1 MWVEVKL
8 ITITENQ
15 IDVNKLLDYV
25 SDQSSGASVL
35 FTGTVRDHNE
45 EDKVSKLHYEVYQEM
60 AEKILQ
66 EIENEIHAKWKIN
79 KFIAIHRTGTLKVGE
94 VSVAV
99 AVSSEH
105 RKEAFEA
112 CKFGID
118 SIKEKAPIWKK
129 EFAESGAEWLEGV
142 ITKW

>member
-1 MWVEVKL
+1 VEVKL
-8 ITITENQ
+8 ISITEKP
-15 IDVNKLLDYV
+15 IDVNKLLNDV

-35 FTGTVRDHNE
+35 FTGTVRDHNKQ
-45 EDKVSKLHYEVYQEM
+45 DKVSKLHYEAYQEM

-66 EIENEIHAKWKIN
+66 EIENEVHAKWKIN

-142 ITKW
+142 ITK

>member
-1 MWVEVKL
+1 M
-8 ITITENQ
+8 ITITEKP
-15 IDVNKLLDYV
+15 IDVDKLLDYV

-35 FTGTVRDHNE
+35 FTGTIRDHNE
-45 EDKVSKLHYEVYQEM
+45 QDKVSKLHYEVYQEM

-129 EFAESGAEWLEGV
+129 EFSESGTEWLEGV
-142 ITKW
+142 ITK

>member
-1 MWVEVKL
+1 MEVKL
-8 ITITENQ
+8 ISITDKP
-15 IDVNKLLDYV
+15 IDVNKLLNDV

-35 FTGTVRDHNE
+35 FTGTVRNHNE
-45 EDKVSKLHYEVYQEM
+45 QDKVTKLHYEAYHEM

-66 EIENEIHAKWKIN
+66 EIEIQVHKKWKIN
-79 KFIAIHRTGTLKVGE
+79 KFVAIHRTGTLKVGE

-142 ITKW
+142 ITK

>member
-1 MWVEVKL
+1 L
-8 ITITENQ
+8 ISITEKP
-15 IDVNKLLDYV
+15 IDVNMLLDYV
-25 SDQSSGASVL
+25 SNQSSGASVL

-45 EDKVSKLHYEVYQEM
+45 EEKVSKLHYEAYQEM

-66 EIENEIHAKWKIN
+66 EIENEVNSKWKIN

-99 AVSSEH
+99 AVSSAH

-112 CKFGID
+112 CKFGVD

-129 EFAESGAEWLEGV
+129 EFAESGTEWSEGV
-142 ITKW
+142 ITK

>member
-1 MWVEVKL
+1 VEVKL
-8 ITITENQ
+8 ISITEKP
-15 IDVNKLLDYV
+15 IDVNKLLNDA
-25 SDQSSGASVL
+25 SDQSSGAFVL

-45 EDKVSKLHYEVYQEM
+45 QDKVSKLHYEVYQEM
-60 AEKILQ
+60 AEKILH
-66 EIENEIHAKWKIN
+66 EIENEIHKQWKIN
-79 KFIAIHRTGTLKVGE
+79 KFIAVHRTGTLKVGE

-99 AVSSEH
+99 VVSAEH

-118 SIKEKAPIWKK
+118 SIKERAPIWKK
-129 EFAESGAEWLEGV
+129 EFAESGVEWLEGV

>member
-1 MWVEVKL
+1 M
-8 ITITENQ
+8 ISITEKP
-15 IDVNKLLDYV
+15 IDVNKLLNDV

-35 FTGTVRDHNE
+35 FTGTVRDHNKQ
-45 EDKVSKLHYEVYQEM
+45 DKVSKLHYEAYQEM

-66 EIENEIHAKWKIN
+66 EIENEIHTKWKIN

-142 ITKW
+142 ITK

>member
-1 MWVEVKL
+1 L
-8 ITITENQ
+8 ITITDKA
-15 IDVNKLLDYV
+15 IDTNELLNYV
-25 SDQSSGASVL
+25 SDDGSGATVL

-45 EDKVSKLHYEVYQEM
+45 QNKVSKLHYEAYQEM
-60 AEKILQ
+60 AEKIFQ
-66 EIENEIHAKWKIN
+66 EIENEVYAKWKIN
-79 KFIAIHRTGTLKVGE
+79 KFIAIHRTGTLRIGE
-94 VSVAV
+94 ISVSV

-129 EFAESGAEWLEGV
+129 EFDESGAEWLEGAV
-142 ITKW
+142 TNR

>member
-1 MWVEVKL
+1 M
-8 ITITENQ
+8 ISITEKP
-15 IDVNKLLDYV
+15 IDVNKLLNNV

-35 FTGTVRDHNE
+35 FTGTVRDHNKQ
-45 EDKVSKLHYEVYQEM
+45 DKVSKLHYEAYQEM

-66 EIENEIHAKWKIN
+66 EIENEIHTKWKIN

-129 EFAESGAEWLEGV
+129 EFTESGAEWLEGV
-142 ITKW
+142 ITK

>member
-1 MWVEVKL
+1 M
-8 ITITENQ
+8 ISITEKP
-15 IDVNKLLDYV
+15 IDVSKLLNDV
-25 SDQSSGASVL
+25 SDQGSGASVL
-35 FTGTVRDHNE
+35 FTGTIRDHNE
-45 EDKVSKLHYEVYQEM
+45 QDKVSKLHYEVYQEM

-66 EIENEIHAKWKIN
+66 EIENEVHTKWKIN

-105 RKEAFEA
+105 RREAFEA

-118 SIKEKAPIWKK
+118 SIKEKTPIWKK
-129 EFAESGAEWLEGV
+129 EFTESG
-142 ITKW
+142 TKWVEAIAK

>member
-1 MWVEVKL
+1 L
-8 ITITENQ
+8 ITITEKP
-15 IDVNKLLDYV
+15 IDVDKLLDYV

-45 EDKVSKLHYEVYQEM
+45 QDKVSKLHYEAYQEM
-60 AEKILQ
+60 AVKILQ
-66 EIENEIHAKWKIN
+66 EIENEVHAKWKIN

-99 AVSSEH
+99 AVSSGH
-105 RKEAFEA
+105 RKEAFDA
-112 CKFGID
+112 CKFAID

-129 EFAESGAEWLEGV
+129 EFSESGTEWLEGV

>member
-1 MWVEVKL
+1 M
-8 ITITENQ
+8 ISITEKP
-15 IDVNKLLDYV
+15 IDVDKLLDYV

-45 EDKVSKLHYEVYQEM
+45 QDKVSKLHYEAYQEM
-60 AEKILQ
+60 AVKILQ
-66 EIENEIHAKWKIN
+66 EIENEVHAKWKIN

-129 EFAESGAEWLEGV
+129 EFAESGTEWLEGV
-142 ITKW
+142 ITK

>member
-1 MWVEVKL
+1 MEVKL
-8 ITITENQ
+8 ISITEKP
-15 IDVNKLLDYV
+15 IDVNKLLNDV

-45 EDKVSKLHYEVYQEM
+45 QDKVSKLHYEVYQKM

-66 EIENEIHAKWKIN
+66 EIENEIHKQWKIN
-79 KFIAIHRTGTLKVGE
+79 KFVAIHRTGTLKVGE

-99 AVSSEH
+99 VVSAEH

-118 SIKEKAPIWKK
+118 EIKERAPIWKK
-129 EFAESGAEWLEGV
+129 EFTESAVEWLEGV
-142 ITKW
+142 IPK

>member
-1 MWVEVKL
+1 VEVKL
-8 ITITENQ
+8 ITITEKP
-15 IDVNKLLDYV
+15 IDVDKLLDYV

-45 EDKVSKLHYEVYQEM
+45 QDKVSKLHYETYQEM

-66 EIENEIHAKWKIN
+66 EIENEVHAKWKIN

-99 AVSSEH
+99 AISSEH

-112 CKFGID
+112 CKFAID

-129 EFAESGAEWLEGV
+129 EFSESGTEWLEGV
-142 ITKW
+142 ITK

>member
-1 MWVEVKL
+1 M
-8 ITITENQ
+8 ISITEKP
-15 IDVNKLLDYV
+15 IDVNKLLNDV
-25 SDQSSGASVL
+25 SDQSSGACIV
-35 FTGTVRDHNE
+35 FTGTVRDHNKQ
-45 EDKVSKLHYEVYQEM
+45 DKVSKLYYEAYQEM

-105 RKEAFEA
+105 RKEAFKA

-142 ITKW
+142 ITKL

>member
-1 MWVEVKL
+1 L
-8 ITITENQ
+8 ISITEKK
-15 IDVNKLLDYV
+15 IDVNMLLDYV
-25 SDQSSGASVL
+25 GDQSSGASVL

-45 EDKVSKLHYEVYQEM
+45 HDKVSKLHYEAYQEM

-66 EIENEIHAKWKIN
+66 EIENEVNSKWKIN
-79 KFIAIHRTGTLKVGE
+79 RFIAIHRTGTLKVGE

-118 SIKEKAPIWKK
+118 SVKEKTPIWKK
-129 EFAESGAEWLEGV
+129 EFAESGAEWLERV
-142 ITKW
+142 ITK

>member
-1 MWVEVKL
+1 VEVEL
-8 ITITENQ
+8 ISITEKP
-15 IDVNKLLDYV
+15 IDVNKLLSDV

-45 EDKVSKLHYEVYQEM
+45 QDKVSKLHYEAYQEM

-66 EIENEIHAKWKIN
+66 EIENEIHIKWKIN

-94 VSVAV
+94 VSVAI
-99 AVSSEH
+99 AVSAEH
-105 RKEAFEA
+105 RKEAFDA

-118 SIKEKAPIWKK
+118 AIKEKAPIWKK
-129 EFAESGAEWLEGV
+129 EFAESGAEWLEGE
-142 ITKW
+142 ITK

>member
-1 MWVEVKL
+1 M
-8 ITITENQ
+8 ISITEKP
-15 IDVNKLLDYV
+15 IDVNKLLNDV
-25 SDQSSGASVL
+25 SDQSSGASIV
-35 FTGTVRDHNE
+35 FTGTVRDHNKQ
-45 EDKVSKLHYEVYQEM
+45 DKVSKLHYEAYQEM

-142 ITKW
+142 ITK

>member
-1 MWVEVKL
+1 M
-8 ITITENQ
+8 ISITEKP
-15 IDVNKLLDYV
+15 IDVNKLLNDV
-25 SDQSSGASVL
+25 SDQSSGACIV
-35 FTGTVRDHNE
+35 FTGTVRDHNKQ
-45 EDKVSKLHYEVYQEM
+45 DKVSKLYYEAYQEM

-66 EIENEIHAKWKIN
+66 EIENEVHTRWKIN

-105 RKEAFEA
+105 RKEAFKA

-142 ITKW
+142 ITK

>member
-1 MWVEVKL
+1 M
-8 ITITENQ
+8 ISITEKP
-15 IDVNKLLDYV
+15 IDVNKLLNDV

-35 FTGTVRDHNE
+35 FTGTVRDHNNQ
-45 EDKVSKLHYEVYQEM
+45 DKVSKLHYEVYQEM

-66 EIENEIHAKWKIN
+66 EIENEVHAKWKIN

-142 ITKW
+142 ITK

>member
-1 MWVEVKL
+1 MEVKL
-8 ITITENQ
+8 ISITEKL
-15 IDVNKLLDYV
+15 IDINKLFNDV

-45 EDKVSKLHYEVYQEM
+45 QDKVSKLHYEAYQEM

-66 EIENEIHAKWKIN
+66 EIENEIRTKWKIN
-79 KFIAIHRTGTLKVGE
+79 KFVAIHRTGTLKVGE
-94 VSVAV
+94 VSVAI
-99 AVSSEH
+99 AVSAEH

-129 EFAESGAEWLEGV
+129 EFAESGTEWLEGV
-142 ITKW
+142 ITK

>member
-1 MWVEVKL
+1 VEVKL
-8 ITITENQ
+8 ISITEKP
-15 IDVNKLLDYV
+15 IDVNKLLNDV
-25 SDQSSGASVL
+25 SVQSSGASVL
-35 FTGTVRDHNE
+35 FTGTVRDHNKQ
-45 EDKVSKLHYEVYQEM
+45 DKVSKLHYEAYQEM

-66 EIENEIHAKWKIN
+66 EIENEVHAKWKIN

-142 ITKW
+142 ITK

>member
-1 MWVEVKL
+1 M
-8 ITITENQ
+8 ISITEKP
-15 IDVNKLLDYV
+15 IDVNKLLNDV
-25 SDQSSGASVL
+25 SGQSSGACIV
-35 FTGTVRDHNE
+35 FTGTVRDHNKQ
-45 EDKVSKLHYEVYQEM
+45 DKVSKLHYEAYQEM

-79 KFIAIHRTGTLKVGE
+79 KFIAIHRKGTLKVGE

-118 SIKEKAPIWKK
+118 SIKERAPIWKK
-129 EFAESGAEWLEGV
+129 EFTESGAEWLERV
-142 ITKW
+142 ITK

>member
-1 MWVEVKL
+1 M
-8 ITITENQ
+8 ISITEKP
-15 IDVNKLLDYV
+15 IDVNKLLNDL
-25 SDQSSGASVL
+25 SDQSSGASVF

-45 EDKVSKLHYEVYQEM
+45 QDKVSKLHYEAYQEM

-66 EIENEIHAKWKIN
+66 EIEIEVHAKWNIN
-79 KFIAIHRTGTLKVGE
+79 KFVAIHRTGTLKVGE

-99 AVSSEH
+99 AVSAEH

-129 EFAESGAEWLEGV
+129 EFTESGTEWMEET
-142 ITKW
+142 ITK